1 MDNCCIMLY
10 HCRQFMDG
18 NSWLF
23 ESLDVLGESH
33 RIDVLRTPSM
43 PHTKVFLRKVPGNFH
58 VAENAFNE
66 YSFLKKDLM
75 IDDILS

>member
-1 MDNCCIMLY
+1 
-10 HCRQFMDG
+10 MDG
-18 NSWLF
+18 HSWLF

-43 PHTKVFLRKVPGNFH
+43 PHTEIGQVFLRKVPGNFH